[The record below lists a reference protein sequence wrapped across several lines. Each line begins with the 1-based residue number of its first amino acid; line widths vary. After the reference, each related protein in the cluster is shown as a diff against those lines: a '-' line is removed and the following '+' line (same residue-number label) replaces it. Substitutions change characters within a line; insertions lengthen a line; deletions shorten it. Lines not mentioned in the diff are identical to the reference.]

1 MSELK
6 EKIPKGYKQTEVGV
20 IPEDWEVK
28 RLGDVLNYEQP
39 SKYIIQGDIYSN
51 NFGVPVLTAGKSFIL
66 GYTNKKT
73 NIFKNLPVII
83 FDDFTTACKYVDF
96 NFKVKSSAIKLLKT
110 KKERD
115 SLKFFAGVMQII
127 NFNVQEHKRY
137 WISEYRNIK
146 IGTPESQ
153 EQTAI
158 ANVLSDTDTL
168 IEKLEKLIAKKK
180 AIKQGAMQVLLTGKK
195 RLPGFSEDWE
205 VKRLGDVFDIL
216 KGSGLSKSKL
226 ARGGRYQ
233 CILYG
238 EIFTRYNEVIH
249 KVFGRTNYKEGV
261 CSNVD
266 DILLPGS
273 TTTIGIDLARA
284 SALKNKNVL
293 LGGDINILRYKKN
306 KINSEFIA
314 RSLTHIYKNEIAKR
328 AKGIT
333 VYHLHG
339 KDLFG
344 LKISFPKDIKE
355 QTAIAN
361 ILSNMD
367 KEIESLEKKLK
378 KYKKIKV
385 GMMQQLL
392 TGKIRIYEPAKQ

>member
-6 EKIPKGYKQTEVGV
+6 EKIPKGYKQTEAGV

-96 NFKVKSSAIKLLKT
+96 NFKVKSSAIKFLKT

-205 VKRLGDVFDIL
+205 VKRLGEICDIKKGQL
-216 KGSGLSKSKL
+216 ITERTRVDGSIPVIAGGKESAYSHNKSNRNGNTITISGSGANAGYVAFHDTPIFASDCSTIEESRIYSIEYIYFLLKL
-226 ARGGRYQ
+226 LQ
-233 CILYG
+233 
-238 EIFTRYNEVIH
+238 E
-249 KVFGRTNYKEGV
+249 K
-261 CSNVD
+261 
-266 DILLPGS
+266 
-273 TTTIGIDLARA
+273 
-284 SALKNKNVL
+284 
-293 LGGDINILRYKKN
+293 
-306 KINSEFIA
+306 
-314 RSLTHIYKNEIAKR
+314 IYKMQTGGAQPH
-328 AKGIT
+328 
-333 VYHLHG
+333 VHPS
-339 KDLFG
+339 DLNP
-344 LKISFPKDIKE
+344 LMILIPKMKE
-355 QTAIAN
+355 QTAIAK

-392 TGKIRIYEPAKQ
+392 TGKIRIYEPAEQ